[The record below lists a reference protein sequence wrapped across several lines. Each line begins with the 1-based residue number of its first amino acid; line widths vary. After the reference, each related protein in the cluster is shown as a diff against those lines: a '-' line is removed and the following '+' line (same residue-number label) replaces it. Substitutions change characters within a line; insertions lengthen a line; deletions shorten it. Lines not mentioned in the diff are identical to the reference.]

1 VVELFDSWVHR
12 LGELGYLVVGL
23 AAMIEYLFPPFPGD
37 TVLVLGGAYAVRGE
51 QSLLGV
57 FVAVTLGSVVG
68 LSAHWWL
75 GKVLARRLEGAAR
88 LPFGIEKAKLTRLQA
103 KMLEKG
109 SWILAANR
117 FIPSLRALIFIAAGA
132 AHIPYR
138 RAVALGALS
147 AMAWNAVLIGVGY
160 AVGGKAERLA
170 TFVSHWHRSVFA
182 ALALVGVVLLARWA
196 WSWRQQR
203 RT

>member
-1 VVELFDSWVHR
+1 MVELFDSWVHR

-51 QSLLGV
+51 QSIAGV
-57 FVAVTLGSVVG
+57 FAAVTLGSVAG

-75 GKVLARRLEGAAR
+75 GSVLARRLEHAAR
-88 LPFGIEKAKLTRLQA
+88 LPFGIEKERLTHLQA
-103 KMLEKG
+103 RMLEKG

-132 AHIPYR
+132 AHIPYK

-147 AMAWNAVLIGVGY
+147 AMAWNAVLLGVGY

-170 TFVSHWHRSVFA
+170 TFVSHWQRTVFA
-182 ALALVGVVLLARWA
+182 GLAVVGLVLAARWLVR
-196 WSWRQQR
+196 WRQQR